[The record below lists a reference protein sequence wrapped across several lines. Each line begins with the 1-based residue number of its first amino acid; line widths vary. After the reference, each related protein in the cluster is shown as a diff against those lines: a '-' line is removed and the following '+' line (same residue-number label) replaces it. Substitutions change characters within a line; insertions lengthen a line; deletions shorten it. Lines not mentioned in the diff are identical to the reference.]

1 GEADA
6 CLCLHRPARF
16 VAVAQWYRDV
26 PQVTDDEVVAALA
39 ASSVASVATTPEA
52 HPHNPSTR

>member
-1 GEADA
+1 M
-6 CLCLHRPARF
+6 
-16 VAVAQWYRDV
+16 AQWYRDF

-39 ASSVASVATTPEA
+39 AGSEASAATTPEA